1 MLCGLQNTS
10 NLQINVRHFETH
22 GVAVHLFIKMSAH
35 RGGPNTFVVVG
46 LEAKN
51 PAELYSDPPYEC
63 AWIPATT
70 TEASAAAAAA
80 SIKGHALKILPDTGN
95 VYSRLYSA
103 VIVNCTFRQPVGVDK
118 QGGQLVLYASYGEP
132 SSRKPE
138 RIVVLTEGAG
148 EYKGE
153 DAYESPQFEYEYV
166 YCGSPL
172 FGNLSPQRIREWLAH
187 HMHFFGPRSCL
198 PFPILM
204 LLKSC

>member
-1 MLCGLQNTS
+1 MLCLQNTS
-10 NLQINVRHFETH
+10 NLINIRHFETH

-35 RGGPNTFVVVG
+35 RGGPNTFVVIG

-63 AWIPATT
+63 VWIPAAATT
-70 TEASAAAAAA
+70 TTNTKAAA

-118 QGGQLVLYASYGEP
+118 QGGQLVLYASYGEAY
-132 SSRKPE
+132 SRKPE
-138 RIVVLTEGAG
+138 RIVVLTEVAG
-148 EYKGE
+148 EYKGV
-153 DAYESPQFEYEYV
+153 DAYESQKFEYEYV

-172 FGNLSPQRIREWLAH
+172 FGNLSPQRIREWLAY

-198 PFPILM
+198 F
-204 LLKSC
+204 SY